1 MKNELDWNIAVYCL
15 NEEKR
20 LRGCLDSVLAAIGGC
35 NALVTVIL
43 NGSQDGSAEIAKSFV
58 AAGHP
63 IELFR
68 ITAGDK
74 ANAINQFN
82 YHLRSP
88 ARAYGGVDG
97 YVQVA
102 PTSFRAMGER
112 LATDPDA
119 MAATG
124 ICTNGR
130 TMRLATKATLTVGG
144 QLHGQ
149 LHSFRRDFIDR
160 MVASGIKLPLGIYW
174 GDGLLGSMAAH
185 DLDALGKPWESRR
198 IAGVAAA
205 TYEIPT
211 LSVLRPRDLRQQFRR
226 RIRQQ
231 RGRIQNA
238 AIKDLIYR
246 LGYKGLP
253 EDADMMVLDY
263 LASHRP
269 PKAGWPDR
277 WFQRIALDQARH
289 PSTPADLLPHAVTLQ

>member
-1 MKNELDWNIAVYCL
+1 MQNELDWNIAVYCL

-20 LRGCLDSVLAAIGGC
+20 LRGCLDSVLAALGGC
-35 NALVTVIL
+35 KALVTVIL
-43 NGSQDGSAEIAKSFV
+43 NGCRDGSAEIVKSFA
-58 AAGHP
+58 AAGYP
-63 IELFR
+63 VELFR
-68 ITAGDK
+68 IAAGDK

-97 YVQVA
+97 YVHVA

-112 LATDPDA
+112 LAADADA

-124 ICTNGR
+124 VCTNGR
-130 TMRLATKATLTVGG
+130 TMRLATSATLTVGG

-160 MVASGIKLPLGIYW
+160 MVAGGIKLPLGIYS

-185 DLDALGKPWESRR
+185 DLDAVGKLWENRR

-205 TYEIPT
+205 TYEIPP
-211 LSVLRPRDLRQQFRR
+211 LSVLRFHDLRRQFRR

-238 AIKDLIYR
+238 AVKDLIYR
-246 LGYKGLP
+246 VGYQGLP
-253 EDADMMVLDY
+253 DDAAVMMTDY
-263 LASHRP
+263 LAAHDP
-269 PKAGWPDR
+269 PMVAWPDR
-277 WFQRIALDQARH
+277 LFQRLALREARQ
-289 PSTPADLLPHAVTLQ
+289 PPEPADLEPHAVALG